1 LSSNNYNG
9 KFDLILSEQDKLEN
23 DAVESYINDHDYV
36 CKPNEYTISNFSKEV
51 TIYIAGFVV

>member
-23 DAVESYINDHDYV
+23 DAVKSYINDHDYV
-36 CKPNEYTISNFSKEV
+36 CKPNEYVIFQKKLPF
-51 TIYIAGFVV
+51 I